1 MSSTT
6 KETLESGGHKAVV
19 DILNNLGHN
28 SGNYIPK
35 NKKRLA
41 VLKVNR
47 PFSSWES
54 FLRLLKEGHEDLK
67 ERHKRGNR
75 ELGEFLD
82 RVKSKQCL
90 RKSFA
95 PAIGIDFEDAED
107 CLTSLN
113 SWEQEEMG
121 KMPPVPCKHCLG
133 KLSLEIES
141 DLGFWLENRILEQ
154 LGCNESHLNLMFE
167 DYDLGMEIDYGRYVA
182 ISLIDDDSIAIF
194 ENLAI
199 PANCAPAFVDLEGE
213 PLYHSEYSIDA
224 NVVRIGQLDYPRAFA
239 VVCFE
244 KEGLYSFK
252 LVPKNEYSDYGD
264 D

>member
-1 MSSTT
+1 MRVPS
-6 KETLESGGHKAVV
+6 KQTLESGGHKAVV

-28 SGNYIPK
+28 SRLYPK

-47 PFSSWES
+47 PFSSWGS
-54 FLRLLKEGHEDLK
+54 FLRLLKEGHEYLK

-113 SWEQEEMG
+113 SWEQEGTG

-133 KLSLEIES
+133 ELSIGIRS
-141 DLGFWLENRILEQ
+141 DLGFWLNNILEQ
-154 LGCNESHLNLMFE
+154 LSCNESHLNLMFE
-167 DYDLGMEIDYGRYVA
+167 DYDLGMDIDYGGM
-182 ISLIDDDSIAIF
+182 LQNHLLTMIARF
-194 ENLAI
+194 
-199 PANCAPAFVDLEGE
+199 
-213 PLYHSEYSIDA
+213 
-224 NVVRIGQLDYPRAFA
+224 
-239 VVCFE
+239 
-244 KEGLYSFK
+244 
-252 LVPKNEYSDYGD
+252 
-264 D
+264 